1 MKKAKKKKVS
11 QGRKGRAETSSEEA
25 SASESSSSGSESGS
39 EAEAKRRK
47 AVRAGL
53 GGGQHRDPE
62 VPPKPPLS
70 LCPLAAPQQQGRPQ
84 GDLPARPG

>member
-1 MKKAKKKKVS
+1 MKKTKKKKAS

-25 SASESSSSGSESGS
+25 SASESSSSDSESGS

-53 GGGQHRDPE
+53 DGGQHRDPQ
-62 VPPKPPLS
+62 VSSHQPLS
-70 LCPLAAPQQQGRPQ
+70 LCPLAAPQQQGWPQ